1 MGLQQSK
8 DELLHQQVCC
18 GNIEGIKALC
28 RDGAGLEWIDREG
41 KTPLIAACINPGH
54 NLAKTLIELGANVNA
69 YRPGRHAGT
78 PLHHA
83 AKKGLEDV
91 VKLLLSHGAN
101 ALIMNDDCQS
111 PLDVAR
117 AKGHTNVVRAI
128 ERHICLFSGWLRE
141 FYGPGFLEVLAPQLV
156 SRKVW
161 VVVLPCSSRKP
172 TKPFKLEL
180 AIYPTMQDAKPRT
193 VIALWKV
200 NLEEPKLHLSDP
212 SVVIHDN
219 TAIPRGRRR
228 RRSMYIAQEASS
240 RHQKLRQTRVKLAA
254 ADENDKQQLQLFC
267 NACKGIPQAC
277 PAFLGNNQPPVAP
290 ATAPPAAPA
299 TAPPAAED
307 LELAMAISASIQS
320 AMQERAS
327 FPDPQPTYEG
337 SASSSY
343 NGWAG
348 ASPSNDSYNGWGV
361 PTAAAAPKVSSSKW
375 SGTESSKVGES
386 SQQVEIQ
393 DTSSVQTAPTSDIIL
408 SAPPVAD
415 DSLDAARIHYPSIDF
430 SPIDIPS
437 PSLESKRAKVEEKKG
452 ESGSCVICLDA
463 PVEGACI
470 PCGHM
475 AGCMSCLKE
484 IKGKKWGCPVCRAKI
499 DQVIRLYA
507 V

>member
-1 MGLQQSK
+1 M
-8 DELLHQQVCC
+8 
-18 GNIEGIKALC
+18 
-28 RDGAGLEWIDREG
+28 
-41 KTPLIAACINPGH
+41 
-54 NLAKTLIELGANVNA
+54 
-69 YRPGRHAGT
+69 
-78 PLHHA
+78 
-83 AKKGLEDV
+83 
-91 VKLLLSHGAN
+91 
-101 ALIMNDDCQS
+101 
-111 PLDVAR
+111 
-117 AKGHTNVVRAI
+117 
-128 ERHICLFSGWLRE
+128 
-141 FYGPGFLEVLAPQLV
+141 
-156 SRKVW
+156 
-161 VVVLPCSSRKP
+161 
-172 TKPFKLEL
+172 
-180 AIYPTMQDAKPRT
+180 YPTMQDAKPRT

-219 TAIPRGRRR
+219 A
-228 RRSMYIAQEASS
+228 A
-240 RHQKLRQTRVKLAA
+240 KTRVKLAA
-254 ADENDKQQLQLFC
+254 ADENDKHQLQLFC

-290 ATAPPAAPA
+290 ATAPPAA
-299 TAPPAAED
+299 ED

-320 AMQERAS
+320 AMQERPS
-327 FPDPQPTYEG
+327 FPDPHPTYEG

-375 SGTESSKVGES
+375 SGTESSEVGES

-393 DTSSVQTAPTSDIIL
+393 DTSSVQTAPTSDIIP

-415 DSLDAARIHYPSIDF
+415 DSLDAAPIHYPSIDF

-437 PSLESKRAKVEEKKG
+437 PSLESTPAKVEEKKG

>member
-8 DELLHQQVCC
+8 DELLHQQVSC

-180 AIYPTMQDAKPRT
+180 AMYPTMQDAKPRT

-219 TAIPRGRRR
+219 TA
-228 RRSMYIAQEASS
+228 
-240 RHQKLRQTRVKLAA
+240 KTRVKLAA

-327 FPDPQPTYEG
+327 FPDPHPTYEG

-393 DTSSVQTAPTSDIIL
+393 DTSSVQTAPTSDIIP

-437 PSLESKRAKVEEKKG
+437 PSLESKPAKVEEKKG

>member
-1 MGLQQSK
+1 MGQQQSK
-8 DELLHQQVCC
+8 DELVYLQVSH

-41 KTPLIAACINPGH
+41 KTPLIVACINPGLF
-54 NLAKTLIELGANVNA
+54 NVAKSLIELGANVNA

-83 AKKGLEDV
+83 AKRGLEDV
-91 VKLLLSHGAN
+91 VNLLLSHGAN

-117 AKGHTNVVRAI
+117 AKGYMNVVRAI

-141 FYGPGFLEVLAPQLV
+141 FYGPGFLGILAPQLV

-180 AIYPTMQDAKPRT
+180 AIYPNMQDAKPRT

-200 NLEEPKLHLSDP
+200 NLEEPKLHQSDP
-212 SVVIHDN
+212 SVLIHDN
-219 TAIPRGRRR
+219 ST
-228 RRSMYIAQEASS
+228 
-240 RHQKLRQTRVKLAA
+240 KTRIKLAA
-254 ADENDKQQLQLFC
+254 AVENDKQQLQLFC
-267 NACKGIPQAC
+267 NACKGIPQDR
-277 PAFLGNNQPPVAP
+277 PAFLGNSQPP

-307 LELAMAISASIQS
+307 LELTMAINASMQS
-320 AMQERAS
+320 ALQERPS
-327 FPDPQPTYEG
+327 LPNPHPTYE
-337 SASSSY
+337 ASSSSSD

-348 ASPSNDSYNGWGV
+348 ASTKTDSYNGGGA
-361 PTAAAAPKVSSSKW
+361 PTAAAASKVSSSEW
-375 SGTESSKVGES
+375 SGTQSNEVGES

-393 DTSSVQTAPTSDIIL
+393 DTSSVQTAPTSDIIP

-415 DSLDAARIHYPSIDF
+415 DSLDAAPIHYPSIDF

-437 PSLESKRAKVEEKKG
+437 PSLESTPAKIDEKKG

-484 IKGKKWGCPVCRAKI
+484 ITGKKWGCPVCRAKI
-499 DQVIRLYA
+499 DQVIRLYT

>member
-8 DELLHQQVCC
+8 DELLHQQVSN

-41 KTPLIAACINPGH
+41 NTPLIVACTNHGPY
-54 NLAKTLIELGANVNA
+54 NVAKTLIELGANVNA

-83 AKKGLEDV
+83 AKRGREDV

-180 AIYPTMQDAKPRT
+180 AMYPTMQDAKPRT

-219 TAIPRGRRR
+219 TA
-228 RRSMYIAQEASS
+228 
-240 RHQKLRQTRVKLAA
+240 KTRVKLAA
-254 ADENDKQQLQLFC
+254 ADENDKHQLQLFC

-290 ATAPPAAPA
+290 ATAPPA
-299 TAPPAAED
+299 TED

-320 AMQERAS
+320 AMQERPS
-327 FPDPQPTYEG
+327 FPDPHPTYEG

-361 PTAAAAPKVSSSKW
+361 PTAAAAPKVSSSKR
-375 SGTESSKVGES
+375 SGTESSEVGES

-393 DTSSVQTAPTSDIIL
+393 DTSSVQTAPTSDIIP

-415 DSLDAARIHYPSIDF
+415 DSLDAAPIHYPSIDF

-437 PSLESKRAKVEEKKG
+437 PSLESTPAKVEEKKG